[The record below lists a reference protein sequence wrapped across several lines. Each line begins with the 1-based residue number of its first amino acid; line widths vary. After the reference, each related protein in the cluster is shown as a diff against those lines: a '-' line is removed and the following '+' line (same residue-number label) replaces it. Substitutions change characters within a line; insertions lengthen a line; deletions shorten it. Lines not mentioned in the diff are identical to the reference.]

1 MPALRSLATL
11 SILTALSLLP
21 GAACGGKVEPQGGG
35 GGGSGGSTGGNGNPQ
50 QGSLPPAGTGT
61 GSPSSTGSTGPN
73 GSTGPTSTSTAADAG
88 APVACSGGG
97 GSGGGG
103 GGIDGGCGS
112 FSEFAD
118 CSNGSYEVDCTC
130 PEATCTCTVNGEVV
144 ATLPI
149 YSCETC
155 NPTNDPWA
163 ACGFPGI

>member
-11 SILTALSLLP
+11 SILTVLSLLP

-35 GGGSGGSTGGNGNPQ
+35 GSGGNTGGNGNPQ
-50 QGSLPPAGTGT
+50 QGSLPPGVTGT

-88 APVACSGGG
+88 APVACNGGG

-130 PEATCTCTVNGEVV
+130 PEATCTCTVNGEIV

-149 YSCETC
+149 YSCQTC

-163 ACGFPGI
+163 ACGFPGL

>member
-21 GAACGGKVEPQGGG
+21 GAACGGKVDGPG
-35 GGGSGGSTGGNGNPQ
+35 GGGSGGGSGGSGTGNP
-50 QGSLPPAGTGT
+50 QGSLPPGTMGTGPSASSGTT
-61 GSPSSTGSTGPN
+61 GPGST
-73 GSTGPTSTSTAADAG
+73 TGPTTSSTAADAE
-88 APVACSGGG
+88 APVSCAGGG

-112 FSEFAD
+112 TSEFAD

-130 PEATCTCTVNGEVV
+130 PEATCVCTFNGQVV

-155 NPTNDPWA
+155 STSVDPWQ
-163 ACGFPGI
+163 ACGFPGL